1 MTANEA
7 AKHVV
12 DAAIKVHT
20 LLGSGLLESVYES
33 CLAHELL
40 RRGLK
45 IERQLHLPIRYDD
58 VTIDAGLRLDLVV
71 EHCLIVE
78 LKATESLLPIHSAQ
92 LLTYLKLGGYPLG
105 LLLNFN
111 VIHMKD
117 GIRRLANGIKD

>member
-1 MTANEA
+1 MTANDA

-20 LLGSGLLESVYES
+20 LLGPGLLESVYEA
-33 CLAHELL
+33 CLAHELV

-58 VTIDAGLRLDLVV
+58 VRIDAGLRLDLVV
-71 EHCLIVE
+71 ERCLIVE
-78 LKATESLLPIHSAQ
+78 LKASESLLPIHSAQ

-117 GIRRLANGIKD
+117 GIRRLANGIVD

>member
-20 LLGSGLLESVYES
+20 LLGPGLLESVYET
-33 CLAHELL
+33 CLAHELV

-58 VTIDAGLRLDLVV
+58 VTIDTGLRLDLVV

-117 GIRRLANGIKD
+117 